1 MSVCMYVCMSACLY
15 VCTYVCMYV
24 SRHLEALFYVI
35 IFAPYIPVFL
45 KDSMH
50 LSMYVFSSMY
60 SYPSI
65 FANTC
70 KGLCTIDIHMY
81 INMRTSRKF

>member
-1 MSVCMYVCMSACLY
+1 MYGAYVCMNVCMYVRMSVCMYVR
-15 VCTYVCMYV
+15 TYVCMYV
-24 SRHLEALFYVI
+24 SRHLEALFSAI

-45 KDSMH
+45 KDSMY

-65 FANTC
+65 YKTY
-70 KGLCTIDIHMY
+70 M
-81 INMRTSRKF
+81 